1 MTERHDGTNASSAP
15 DGLAARVMAIAPLP
29 RLSHEEHRAA
39 SECIQSLVAEVQHDT
54 GPPLGFET
62 LCALAAHL
70 RAVGDPSAA
79 ETIALHS
86 HRVFLED
93 GRPISAVTMLNA
105 AGLACFDQGAFQ
117 DAERLFC
124 QALELIPASD
134 PLSQTPVILLNRAA
148 VLTETGQYGEA
159 LKIYGE
165 IMNLVQKRP
174 RAVFAEM
181 DSFLP
186 QEVRGLLT
194 NNAGWVLLRMA
205 RATGNDKPVLQRATA
220 AIEEALSLPLHART
234 RVIALGNRAEVC
246 VRLGDHRKAERILAP
261 LETECMRAGQEQLL
275 PEIYRRWAQ
284 VYASRGE
291 TAAAVQWARKAMQSS
306 LLVANPRQELRI
318 VEVFVDILRD
328 LVSKA
333 PDPHHALES
342 TGEPVVMQVLE
353 LLQSKDTYTGGD
365 HSLRVSALAG
375 RIAVRVLGNGE
386 PRVRRVKRVELDGLF
401 HDFGKLL
408 VPWCIL
414 NKVSPLSDRDWSILR
429 SHTTRGEE
437 LLDGL
442 GLRTLARVAG
452 GHHERPDG
460 TGYPRG
466 LKQTTKEES
475 IVAVADAFE
484 AMTSPSRLYSRP
496 KTISEGLAEV
506 QRGSGTQFQPM
517 VVEALDEVFRA
528 RA

>member
-1 MTERHDGTNASSAP
+1 
-15 DGLAARVMAIAPLP
+15 
-29 RLSHEEHRAA
+29 
-39 SECIQSLVAEVQHDT
+39 
-54 GPPLGFET
+54 
-62 LCALAAHL
+62 
-70 RAVGDPSAA
+70 
-79 ETIALHS
+79 
-86 HRVFLED
+86 
-93 GRPISAVTMLNA
+93 
-105 AGLACFDQGAFQ
+105 
-117 DAERLFC
+117 
-124 QALELIPASD
+124 
-134 PLSQTPVILLNRAA
+134 
-148 VLTETGQYGEA
+148 
-159 LKIYGE
+159 
-165 IMNLVQKRP
+165 
-174 RAVFAEM
+174 
-181 DSFLP
+181 
-186 QEVRGLLT
+186 
-194 NNAGWVLLRMA
+194 
-205 RATGNDKPVLQRATA
+205 
-220 AIEEALSLPLHART
+220 
-234 RVIALGNRAEVC
+234 
-246 VRLGDHRKAERILAP
+246 
-261 LETECMRAGQEQLL
+261 
-275 PEIYRRWAQ
+275 
-284 VYASRGE
+284 
-291 TAAAVQWARKAMQSS
+291 MQSS